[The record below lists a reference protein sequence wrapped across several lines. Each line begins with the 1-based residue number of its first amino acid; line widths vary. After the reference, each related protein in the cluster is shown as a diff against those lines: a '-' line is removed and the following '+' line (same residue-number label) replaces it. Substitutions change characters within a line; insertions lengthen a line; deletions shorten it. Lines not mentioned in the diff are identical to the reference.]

1 MNLELREF
9 KIISIAFDCN
19 VCYSEKENNSD
30 VHFPRL
36 IIYFITK
43 LSLFNLRS
51 FVSRRQTFPNTKV
64 TIAVKIRNDTSTD
77 TSTGDEDTEDE
88 LEYTGESRATTLP
101 RGMQSA
107 ITAATNSLPR
117 LPASPAPAGLTTTS
131 TTPSSTMHKAYSVYH
146 FLPQHSGVK
155 SARYRPPGFARNS
168 NVAGAIGGP
177 KRAVSAPGLQVS
189 GSQSS
194 AGKRDNSRSRRQQA
208 MSLTPGKSLFFSTF
222 VIHRPIK
229 QILDRWMRS
238 RAGMSKTAARHT
250 FSCGPSKI
258 LRFDF

>member
-1 MNLELREF
+1 MLSIYKSQLLQFTPFIFYIHFLFSF
-9 KIISIAFDCN
+9 K
-19 VCYSEKENNSD
+19 
-30 VHFPRL
+30 HFP
-36 IIYFITK
+36 IK
-43 LSLFNLRS
+43 NLHH
-51 FVSRRQTFPNTKV
+51 
-64 TIAVKIRNDTSTD
+64 IKIQNNTSTE

-117 LPASPAPAGLTTTS
+117 LPASTAPAGLTTTS
-131 TTPSSTMHKAYSVYH
+131 TTSSSTMHKAHSVYH

-168 NVAGAIGGP
+168 NVSGAIGGP

-208 MSLTPGKSLFFSTF
+208 MSLTPGKPLFYVSSRFT
-222 VIHRPIK
+222 IK
-229 QILDRWMRS
+229 KQMTIIV
-238 RAGMSKTAARHT
+238 H
-250 FSCGPSKI
+250 
-258 LRFDF
+258 